1 MEVVK
6 SVSHDVSGVHGLS
19 EGAGDALH
27 GHVPATG
34 PGAGAQVGGDGEGK
48 LHGDSSEEHFNTNQ
62 EVLIASRD

>member
-1 MEVVK
+1 MEG
-6 SVSHDVSGVHGLS
+6 VSHDVSGVHGLS

-27 GHVPATG
+27 GHVPAPG

-48 LHGDSSEEHFNTNQ
+48 LHGNSSEEHFNTNQ